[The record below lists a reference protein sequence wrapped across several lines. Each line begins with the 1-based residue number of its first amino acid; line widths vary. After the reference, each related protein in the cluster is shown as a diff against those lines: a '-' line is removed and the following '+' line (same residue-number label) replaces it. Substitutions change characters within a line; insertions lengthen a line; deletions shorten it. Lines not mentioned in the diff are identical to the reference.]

1 MSFARLHAPR
11 LNINQGVPDQYKN
24 TFTYLYL
31 DIAWF
36 GVLNGSILTFITV
49 YAARIGATAEQVGYL
64 SAIPAVVAILLAI
77 PSGTWLQKGDTNK
90 RVVLSSIAHR
100 FFYIGL
106 IFIPFL
112 VSKSLQVN
120 MIIYLILVMSLPGTA
135 LQVGFSN
142 LFAETVPPA
151 WRGHVAGVRNA
162 LFSLISILVLLLSG
176 QILKIVIFPLNY
188 QIVFGLGF
196 IGAML
201 SSLYLWLTS
210 KSHALNITPEIT
222 VHDDPVVDPAV
233 DLERNKVFKLALPN
247 IKENLGFYRVMGVLF
262 FLNLA
267 IYLASPVFPIYWVN
281 HLHLSDQVISI
292 GNGLFFVTNFIG
304 STQISRLAGKY
315 GNRYVIGAGAILMAF
330 YPTVLGISTGPVL
343 YYVTSLGGG
352 LASSLVGGLLIN
364 YLLEQTPEKRRPQYL
379 AVYSIFLY
387 AAVLIGSLAGP
398 AFGTWIGLQTAMF
411 VFAAIRLLAGI
422 SVLALR

>member
-1 MSFARLHAPR
+1 MNFVRLHAPR
-11 LNINQGVPDQYKN
+11 LNINQGVPDKYKR

-64 SAIPAVVAILLAI
+64 SAIPAIVAILLAI
-77 PSGTWLQKGDTNK
+77 PSGSWLQKGDTNK
-90 RVVLSSIAHR
+90 RVVLSSITHR
-100 FFYIGL
+100 FFYVGL
-106 IFIPFL
+106 IFIPYL
-112 VSKSLQVN
+112 VSKTLQVN

-176 QILKIVIFPLNY
+176 QFLKTIAFPLNY

-210 KSHALNITPEIT
+210 RSHALNSSPLLDEFENPIA
-222 VHDDPVVDPAV
+222 DPAK
-233 DLERNKVFKLALPN
+233 DLESKKAITFALPGL
-247 IKENLGFYRVMGVLF
+247 KENVSFYRVMGVLF

-281 HLHLSDQVISI
+281 HLHLTDQVISI

-330 YPTVLGISTGPVL
+330 YPTVLGISTGPFL

-387 AAVLIGSLAGP
+387 VAVLIGSLAGP
-398 AFGTWIGLQTAMF
+398 AFGTWIGLQPSMF
-411 VFAAIRLLAGI
+411 LFAAIRLLAGL

>member
-1 MSFARLHAPR
+1 MTLAGLRVPR
-11 LNINQGVPDQYKN
+11 LNINQGVPEQYKK
-24 TFTYLYL
+24 TFLYLYL
-31 DIAWF
+31 DIAWY

-64 SAIPAVVAILLAI
+64 SAIPAVVAIFLAI
-77 PSGTWLQKGDTNK
+77 PSGSWLQKGESNF

-100 FFYIGL
+100 FFYILL

-112 VSKSLQVN
+112 GSKSLQVDI
-120 MIIYLILVMSLPGTA
+120 IIYMILVMSLPGTA
-135 LQVGFSN
+135 LQVGFNN

-151 WRGHVAGVRNA
+151 WRGHVAGARNA
-162 LFSLISILVLLLSG
+162 LFSLISILVLLLCG
-176 QILKIVIFPLNY
+176 QILRLVIFPLNY
-188 QIVFGLGF
+188 QIVFSLGF

-201 SSLYLWLTS
+201 SSLYLWLAS
-210 KSHALNITPEIT
+210 KSHAANVLSPLAPLTREDGPEEI
-222 VHDDPVVDPAV
+222 PVNGKFAQ
-233 DLERNKVFKLALPN
+233 LALPGF
-247 IKENLGFYRVMGVLF
+247 KENTGFYRAMGVLF

-281 HLHLSDQVISI
+281 HLHLTDQVISV

-304 STQISRLAGKY
+304 STQLSRLAGKY
-315 GNRYVIGAGAILMAF
+315 GNRYVIGAGALLMAF
-330 YPTVLGISTGPVL
+330 YPTLLGLSTGPAL

-387 AAVLIGSLAGP
+387 AAVLIGSLVGP
-398 AFGTWIGLQTAMF
+398 AIGTWIGLQTAMF